1 MVKDFIIGTK
11 INIFMVYFKMVKKFK
26 ELYMEKFSI
35 EVSLK
40 AINVMALV
48 NASIQT
54 GLCILVNGKMEKE
67 MDKELLYNLLAIN
80 SQEIGEMEKN
90 MVKDFI
96 KLKN

>member
-1 MVKDFIIGTK
+1 
-11 INIFMVYFKMVKKFK
+11 MVYFKMVKKFK

-90 MVKDFI
+90 MAKDFI